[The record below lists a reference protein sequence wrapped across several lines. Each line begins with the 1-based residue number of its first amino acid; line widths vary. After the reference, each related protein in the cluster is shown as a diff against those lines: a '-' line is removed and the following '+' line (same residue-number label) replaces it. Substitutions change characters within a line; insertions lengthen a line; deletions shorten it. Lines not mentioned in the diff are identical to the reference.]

1 MSGKKIV
8 KISLIISF
16 LLIVILFIYLK
27 FSKKTEI
34 ILQEPETQEE
44 INYTSNII
52 KDVNYT
58 TKDIEGNEY
67 NITAL
72 EGEID
77 YNNSNILFLTK
88 VEAFIKLKNDEIIT
102 IQSDYGK
109 YNSDNFDT
117 IFSKNVIIEYLNN
130 KINGGYLDFSLKR
143 NSMIISKNITYT
155 NLNNTLEADV
165 IELNIKTKD
174 TKIFM
179 HEKEKKVIIKSK
191 NQNGNN

>member
-58 TKDIEGNEY
+58 TKDIDGNEY
-67 NITAL
+67 SITAL

-109 YNSDNFDT
+109 YNSNNFDT

-130 KINGGYLDFSLKR
+130 KINGGYLDFSLER
-143 NSMIISKNITYT
+143 NSMIISKNVAYT

-179 HEKEKKVIIKSK
+179 HEKGKKVIIKNK
-191 NQNGNN
+191 N

>member
-88 VEAFIKLKNDEIIT
+88 VEAFIKLKSGEIIS

-130 KINGGYLDFSLKR
+130 KINGGYLDFSLER
-143 NSMIISKNITYT
+143 NSMIISKNVAYT

-179 HEKEKKVIIKSK
+179 HEKGKKVIIKNK
-191 NQNGNN
+191 N

>member
-1 MSGKKIV
+1 MSGEKIV

-67 NITAL
+67 SITAL

-88 VEAFIKLKNDEIIT
+88 VEAFIKLKSGEIIS

-130 KINGGYLDFSLKR
+130 KINGGYLDFSLER
-143 NSMIISKNITYT
+143 NSMIVSKNVTYT
-155 NLNNTLEADV
+155 NLNNTLDADV

-191 NQNGNN
+191 N

>member
-8 KISLIISF
+8 KISLIVSF
-16 LLIVILFIYLK
+16 LLFVILFIYLK

-34 ILQEPETQEE
+34 ILQEPQTQEE
-44 INYTSNII
+44 TNYTSNII

-88 VEAFIKLKNDEIIT
+88 VEAFIKLKNDEKIT

-130 KINGGYLDFSLKR
+130 KINGDYLDFSLKR
-143 NSMIISKNITYT
+143 NSMIISKNVTYT

-165 IELNIKTKD
+165 IELNLKTKD

-179 HEKEKKVIIKSK
+179 HEKKKKIIIKTK
-191 NQNGNN
+191 N

>member
-1 MSGKKIV
+1 MSGEKIV
-8 KISLIISF
+8 KISLIVSF

-58 TKDIEGNEY
+58 TKDIDGNEY
-67 NITAL
+67 SITAL

-130 KINGGYLDFSLKR
+130 KINGGYLDFSLER
-143 NSMIISKNITYT
+143 NSMIISKNVAYT

-179 HEKEKKVIIKSK
+179 HEKGKKVIIKNK
-191 NQNGNN
+191 N

>member
-1 MSGKKIV
+1 MPGKKIV

-27 FSKKTEI
+27 FSKKSEI
-34 ILQEPETQEE
+34 ILKEPETQEE

-58 TKDIEGNEY
+58 TKGIEGNEY
-67 NITAL
+67 SITAL
-72 EGEID
+72 VGEID

-88 VEAFIKLKNDEIIT
+88 VKAFIKLKNEEIIT

-117 IFSKNVIIEYLNN
+117 IFSKNVIIEYLDN
-130 KINGGYLDFSLKR
+130 KINGGYLDFSLER
-143 NSMIISKNITYT
+143 NSMIISKNVSYT
-155 NLNNTLEADV
+155 NLNNTLDADV

-191 NQNGNN
+191 N

>member
-130 KINGGYLDFSLKR
+130 KINGGYLDFSLER
-143 NSMIISKNITYT
+143 NSMIVSKNVTYT
-155 NLNNTLEADV
+155 NLNNTLDADV

-191 NQNGNN
+191 N

>member
-8 KISLIISF
+8 KISLFLLF
-16 LLIVILFIYLK
+16 LLIITLFIYLK
-27 FSKKTEI
+27 FFKKTEI
-34 ILQEPETQEE
+34 ILQKPDTQEE

-67 NITAL
+67 TINAV

-88 VEAFIKLKNDEIIT
+88 VEAFIKLKNGEIIT
-102 IQSDYGK
+102 INSDYGK

-117 IFSKNVIIEYLNN
+117 IFSKNVIIEYLKN
-130 KINGGYLDFSLKR
+130 KINGNYLDFSLKR
-143 NSMIISKNITYT
+143 NSMIISKDVTYT

-179 HEKEKKVIIKSK
+179 HEREKKVIIKSK
-191 NQNGNN
+191 N